1 MFFSHLD
8 SCLSTSMV
16 SLAISSPVSILKAM
30 WQALTKNA
38 KIHRFLAVA
47 WVWLPSRHF
56 WRYNCPRIPQL
67 RGAVQLSLPR
77 PRAPGPNQQPAAL
90 SSPWSFRE
98 HFGCT
103 LTRNS
108 RIHAHSH
115 YKSLIR
121 EGELNRLPQN
131 RQWSPTPVYH
141 CRMSLTLTVY
151 ILSTL

>member
-1 MFFSHLD
+1 MLFSNLD
-8 SCLSTSMV
+8 SFLSTSMV

-90 SSPWSFRE
+90 SSPWSFSE

-103 LTRNS
+103 LMKLTFSCSFTVPVINQG
-108 RIHAHSH
+108 A
-115 YKSLIR
+115 
-121 EGELNRLPQN
+121 LNRLPQN